1 MSRAYVKIL
10 TMCGIAGKISFGA
23 DVTQAELKAM
33 GNAIAHRGPD
43 DEGQYVA
50 PNRKIGL
57 THRRLAIVDLSRQ
70 GHQPMRYMGRYVISF
85 NGEIYNFQAEKS
97 ALEKKGYTFS
107 SHTDTEVILALY
119 HEYGAAC
126 LHHLRGMFA
135 FAIYDELKNTLFC
148 ANDRLGKKPFKYFHN
163 NSIFLFASELKAIL
177 TQAEYSLEPDRLA
190 IHHYLTYQYV
200 PAPLTGFRDMQKLP
214 PATYMVVDCATG
226 KVERKKYWELRYQP
240 DTSLTEKEWEERIL
254 TSLTEATQQRLIAD
268 VPIGAFLSG
277 GIDSSA
283 IVGLMGSL
291 RSQAVKTFSIGWQ
304 ESSHNE
310 LAWAKKVATLFQT
323 EHTEFI
329 VKPTAVD
336 ILPELAKAYEEPYAD
351 TSALPT
357 YYLSKLTREH
367 VTVALTG
374 DGGDENFSGYSRY
387 SLHKLNLWLDAYAP
401 WLNPVFAQTGAL
413 TSHLPHPFFDKLTR
427 LTSKM
432 DEPYD
437 KRYAQYVSFFSNQD
451 KKELYTDAFAAQLL
465 SHNSVEILQAA
476 FARYKNQDKIAA
488 AVAADIAT
496 YLPGALLP
504 KVDIASMQV
513 ALEARSPF
521 LDHKFMELTAQ
532 IPTNLKIRGL
542 TNRKYILKK
551 ALRNILPQEILHRPK
566 QGFGVPLNRWF
577 KEDLQTYLSSIL
589 LSREAQSRNL
599 FKPEAIKK
607 LIYLNGHG
615 RDRSSQLWTLLT
627 LELWHR
633 AYFD

>member
-1 MSRAYVKIL
+1 
-10 TMCGIAGKISFGA
+10 MCGIAGKVSFGA
-23 DVTQAELKAM
+23 DVTYAELKAM

-50 PNRKIGL
+50 PNQKIGL
-57 THRRLAIVDLSRQ
+57 AHRRLAIVDLSRQ
-70 GHQPMRYMGRYVISF
+70 GHQPMRYKERYVISF
-85 NGEIYNFQAEKS
+85 NGEIYNFQEEKS
-97 ALEKKGYTFS
+97 ALKKKGYAFS

-119 HEYGAAC
+119 HEYGPAC

-135 FAIYDELKNTLFC
+135 FAIYDEHKNTLFC
-148 ANDRLGKKPFKYFHN
+148 ANDRLGKKPFKYVHN
-163 NSIFLFASELKAIL
+163 HAAFLFASELKAIV
-177 TQAEYSLEPDRLA
+177 TQRQYRPEPDPLA

-200 PAPLTGFRDMQKLP
+200 PAPLTGFRDIKKLP
-214 PATYMVVDCATG
+214 PATYMVVNCTTG
-226 KVERKKYWELRYQP
+226 KIESTKYWELQYLP
-240 DTSLTEKEWEERIL
+240 DESVTENEWAERIVNGL
-254 TSLTEATQQRLIAD
+254 AQATQQRLVAD

-283 IVGLMGSL
+283 IVALMSKEG
-291 RSQAVKTFSIGWQ
+291 SQAVKTFSIGWR
-304 ESSHNE
+304 EATHNE
-310 LAWAKKVATLFQT
+310 LGWAKKIAALFQT

-329 VKPTAVD
+329 VEPKAVGM
-336 ILPELAKAYEEPYAD
+336 LPELVAAYEEPYAD

-374 DGGDENFSGYSRY
+374 DGGDENFAGYSRY
-387 SLHKLNLWLDAYAP
+387 SLHKLNLWLDAWAP

-413 TSHLPHPFFDKLTR
+413 AGSLPHPFFDTLAR
-427 LTSKM
+427 LTSNM
-432 DEPYD
+432 SQPYD
-437 KRYAQYVSFFSNQD
+437 KRYAQYISFFSNQD
-451 KKELYTDAFAAQLL
+451 KKDLYTDAFAAQVL
-465 SHNSVEILQAA
+465 SHNSIEILEQA
-476 FARYKNQDKIAA
+476 FARYKNQDKAAA

-521 LDHKFMELTAQ
+521 LDHAFMEMAAH
-532 IPTNLKIRGL
+532 IPINLKIRGL

-551 ALRNILPQEILHRPK
+551 ALRNILPQEILHRRK

-589 LSREAQSRNL
+589 LSRQAQSRNL

-615 RDRSSQLWTLLT
+615 RDRSSQLWALLT